1 MSGEPEATETIAALA
16 AEGYKGSQ
24 VSFSDGSTWVSVTW
38 LTVPEVDSPQ
48 AAGAIAQTV
57 LRVDPG
63 ARRI

>member
-1 MSGEPEATETIAALA
+1 MSGEPEATETIDALA
-16 AEGYKGSQ
+16 AQGYEGSQ

-38 LTVPEVDSPQ
+38 LTVLEVDSPE